1 MSTTSAALQH
11 LRTANDSLVAAYAE
25 IMHAL
30 LLLRGARKNR
40 AAEIATATE
49 IATHLNE
56 VIDHLDQLLV
66 MVEGDL
72 TVGQ

>member
-11 LRTANDSLVAAYAE
+11 LRTASDSLVAAYAE

-30 LLLRGARKNR
+30 PRLHGARKNR
-40 AAEIATATE
+40 AAE

-56 VIDHLDQLLV
+56 VIDHLDQLLIL
-66 MVEGDL
+66 VEGDL
-72 TVGQ
+72 TAGQ